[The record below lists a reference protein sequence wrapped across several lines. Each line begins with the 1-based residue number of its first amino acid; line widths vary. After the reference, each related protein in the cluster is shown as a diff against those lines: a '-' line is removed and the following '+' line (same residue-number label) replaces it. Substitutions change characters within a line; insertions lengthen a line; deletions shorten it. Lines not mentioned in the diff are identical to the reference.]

1 MEEVKDQ
8 IQKEKKSSLEEQ
20 ALRSF
25 VVNDIINKPPHWL
38 LRWGVTSVFIVII
51 LVLLASWFV
60 RYPDIISGMATV
72 KAENPVVLKSSLVN
86 GRLNKL
92 FVVDGQKVQKG
103 DALLSFENPMS
114 ADEYSYLQS
123 FLIQFDSISNKSDL
137 AQNLIL
143 DIDTNRNF
151 GLLQAS
157 FNRLSSA
164 YLAIQELNS
173 RSIDSMRLLNLKEQI
188 SNYEN
193 LVSIAETQV
202 RIARNEL
209 RNAEQKHKA
218 DKKLFKEGVYS
229 KVDFMDMESAYRGK
243 LSALENAKQTKG
255 QYKVTTADYKRQLS
269 ELEYELQKER
279 RELLIELNQALAT
292 LKSEMTNWEQSNI
305 ILANTDGTINYL
317 VDLFEGRT
325 VLAGE
330 PLLAIIPEDQQYY
343 VSAFIPPSNY
353 GKVQIGQ
360 EANLKLDNYNWQEF
374 GILKGKVKTVS
385 ELPTEEGYRVVV
397 EVLNYPEVKAAH
409 KLELRPEM
417 NGMLEIKTNDLRL
430 IERFFHNLKKIFERK
445 PIKKDE
451 EKDEK

>member
-1 MEEVKDQ
+1 MEEVRDQ

-114 ADEYSYLQS
+114 AAEYSYLQS
-123 FLIQFDSISNKSDL
+123 FLIQFDSISSKLDL

-173 RSIDSMRLLNLKEQI
+173 RSIDSKRLLNLKEQI
-188 SNYEN
+188 SNYQN

-209 RNAEQKHKA
+209 RNAEQRHQA

-243 LSALENAKQTKG
+243 LSALENAKQTKV

-397 EVLNYPEVKAAH
+397 EVLNYPEAKAAH
-409 KLELRPEM
+409 KLKLRPEM